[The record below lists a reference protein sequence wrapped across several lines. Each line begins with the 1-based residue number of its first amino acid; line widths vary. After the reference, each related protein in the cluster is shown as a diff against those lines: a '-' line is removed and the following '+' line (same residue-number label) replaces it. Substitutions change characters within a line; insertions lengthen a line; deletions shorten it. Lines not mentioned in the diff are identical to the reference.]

1 MKFIPIP
8 EFFYFNHRLFIE
20 FLLYFYL
27 GYLYSHYK
35 CDTYNLYSLYLGIL
49 FLGLSVVFF
58 IQRESISGILN
69 MFLNNYA
76 VHVLVNFLM
85 SLIGIMTYYYL
96 SVVVKNSQSRLFRML
111 KKIGTYSAAIYLFHS
126 ISMGAVRII
135 FVDIFNLNSNFYP
148 LISIILFISGIV
160 LPILIV
166 KYIIKKFPILP
177 PLILG
182 VDKCS

>member
-1 MKFIPIP
+1 
-8 EFFYFNHRLFIE
+8 
-20 FLLYFYL
+20 
-27 GYLYSHYK
+27 
-35 CDTYNLYSLYLGIL
+35 
-49 FLGLSVVFF
+49 
-58 IQRESISGILN
+58 